1 MVRKLSLFLVVSFT
15 TAGVSAAGSL
25 VGAFAV
31 NPDQPG
37 QYGFTFNRDSPR
49 QAERLALRNCGDGCE
64 IVKVF
69 VGGCG
74 AYAIDTAQNDIVLG
88 FGAAPRRS
96 QAKAVALRNCQA
108 LGGRACADGKS
119 ACNGRRPGRSK

>member
-1 MVRKLSLFLVVSFT
+1 MIRTLLFMIIASSATVS
-15 TAGVSAAGSL
+15 AAAGSL
-25 VGAFAV
+25 AGAFAV
-31 NPDQPG
+31 NPDRPG

-74 AYAIDTAQNDIVLG
+74 AYAIDTAQDNIVLG

-96 QAKAVALRNCQA
+96 QAKAVALKNCQA
-108 LGGRACADGKS
+108 LGGSACADGNS
-119 ACNGRRPGRSK
+119 GCNGRRPGRSK